1 MLQPVRALLG
11 LMGWFTRMEVW
22 DIRRKGSQGNELG
35 AFHGVPKPAII
46 SGEHDSED
54 LGVILFFGSVSSVYP
69 ISVAIL
75 HILYSSSILRIYS
88 RL

>member
-1 MLQPVRALLG
+1 M
-11 LMGWFTRMEVW
+11 
-22 DIRRKGSQGNELG
+22 DIRRRGSQGSELG

-46 SGEHDSED
+46 SGEYDRED

-75 HILYSSSILRIYS
+75 HIQFRFCQPQNTYLLMHHSVYSGVFALLECSL
-88 RL
+88 